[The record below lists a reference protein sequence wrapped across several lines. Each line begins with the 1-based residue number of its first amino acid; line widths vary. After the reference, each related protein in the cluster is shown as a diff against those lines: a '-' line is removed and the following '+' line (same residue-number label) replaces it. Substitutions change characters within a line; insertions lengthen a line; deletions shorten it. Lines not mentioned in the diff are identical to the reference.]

1 MVEAIQCPSCQTRYG
16 LRPARVRTGL
26 RRAQCFRCGDVFHI
40 EPEVKRL
47 LAAMEPAAPAALA
60 PSTTANVPLAALAEA
75 IHAPETHAAEASPAL
90 AAHDLALPDLA
101 LPDLDLPEPE
111 AAPSPVATAPILSLA
126 HEAAHEAA
134 HAVEPTADLA
144 AFDLPPVPEAPAA
157 EPAPEPE
164 PGGTYASAKDAIS
177 RLFGDTPLAPSPA
190 AALRGALSRDT
201 DVDAGLKALEDTLGG
216 VKPEA
221 LSTRP
226 FTPAAAPV
234 PELPDLPE
242 LPPLP
247 EPPAAPQ
254 AHQALA
260 MAESDLPHSA
270 STVRMT
276 AADMVAAVSAGG
288 PRIPEP
294 PEITQDEVTMVLPP
308 PPPPPSEA
316 STDPSALRLRIG
328 EQVYSGLDLPT
339 IAKWIEEGRVLEDH
353 QVTRGM
359 SENWMDAAKV
369 PALRAVFDRMRRTR
383 GAGVDLPPPPSSIG
397 DSGAKRGLFGGMF
410 GKKD

>member
-60 PSTTANVPLAALAEA
+60 PSITANVPLAALAEA
-75 IHAPETHAAEASPAL
+75 IQAPEAEASPAL

-111 AAPSPVATAPILSLA
+111 AAPSPAATAPILSLA
-126 HEAAHEAA
+126 HEAAHAA
-134 HAVEPTADLA
+134 EPTADLA

-226 FTPAAAPV
+226 FTSAAAPAPA

-247 EPPAAPQ
+247 ELPAAPQ
-254 AHQALA
+254 AVP
-260 MAESDLPHSA
+260 MAEADLPHSA
-270 STVRMT
+270 STMRMT
-276 AADMVAAVSAGG
+276 AADMVAAVSAGA

-308 PPPPPSEA
+308 PPAPTPEA
-316 STDPSALRLRIG
+316 SADPSALRLRIG

-383 GAGVDLPPPPSSIG
+383 GGGVDLPPPPSSIG